1 MTSKGATIDV
11 GAWLRD
17 LGLGQYEAVF
27 RENEIDIDILPE
39 LTESHLEKLGM
50 PLGHRIR
57 LLKAISNLEASEKS
71 AGAVAPAPEPVPTAH
86 APRPP
91 IPGDRWQR
99 PAV

>member
-39 LTESHLEKLGM
+39 LTEPHLEKLGM
-50 PLGHRIR
+50 SLGHRIR
-57 LLKAISNLEASEKS
+57 LLKDLKFGGE
-71 AGAVAPAPEPVPTAH
+71 
-86 APRPP
+86 
-91 IPGDRWQR
+91 
-99 PAV
+99 